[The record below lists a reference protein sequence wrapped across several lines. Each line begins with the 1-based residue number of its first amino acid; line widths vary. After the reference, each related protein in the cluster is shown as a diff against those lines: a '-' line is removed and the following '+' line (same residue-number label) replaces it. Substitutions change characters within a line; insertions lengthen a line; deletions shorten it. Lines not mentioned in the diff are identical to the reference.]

1 MCFLEQ
7 DFLPSL
13 TSDLKEILGKMMELI
28 ISFVNNIHLKIIRKK
43 DKIGMNFERKNRASH
58 ASNHGHRGINVL
70 KEKLNT

>member
-7 DFLPSL
+7 DFLSNL
-13 TSDLKEILGKMMELI
+13 TSGLKEILGNNMNI
-28 ISFVNNIHLKIIRKK
+28 IRSFGKEIHMKIIRNK
-43 DKIGMNFERKNRASH
+43 DKIGMNFEGRNCASH